1 MDNEHCARLAACK
14 TFNSIET
21 DAITNLCA
29 NSPSQLCRDCGR
41 KNMNLNG
48 SLERFPYK
56 LSYYSHPL

>member
-21 DAITNLCA
+21 DALINLCA
-29 NSPSQLCRDCGR
+29 NAASHLRGDCGE

-48 SLERFPYK
+48 
-56 LSYYSHPL
+56 